1 MMRLLYQKQPTFI
14 SCNCISKHNKFSMGS
29 CLLHGGYKLGC
40 KRQSTRQ
47 QAMLHLCV
55 YLQLCVYR
63 LCKQQA
69 YHQQNLQTAGMRSNK
84 LKI

>member
-1 MMRLLYQKQPTFI
+1 MRAAVPEAARYTV
-14 SCNCISKHNKFSMGS
+14 CNCGSKCNRLSMGS

-63 LCKQQA
+63 LGKQQA
-69 YHQQNLQTAGMRSNK
+69 YHQQNLQTAAKRQ
-84 LKI
+84 IT